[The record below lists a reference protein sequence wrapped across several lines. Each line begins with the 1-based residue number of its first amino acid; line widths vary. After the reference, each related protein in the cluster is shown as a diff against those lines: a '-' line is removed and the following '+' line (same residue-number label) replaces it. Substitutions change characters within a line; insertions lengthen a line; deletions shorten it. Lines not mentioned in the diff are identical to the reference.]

1 MGRREKLNML
11 GDKAPRSKLGP
22 PSRGS
27 SFYIENLLGTTHRG
41 ATAEERV
48 RTPSFRVTVHSPVV
62 CPGLETKRL
71 DDSEV
76 LNWSGT
82 TPNTAYGT
90 SRSECACQYLCLFV
104 NLLIQSTGT

>member
-1 MGRREKLNML
+1 ML
-11 GDKAPRSKLGP
+11 DDKAPRSKLGP

-27 SFYIENLLGTTHRG
+27 SFYIDNLLGTTHRG
-41 ATAEERV
+41 ASAEERV
-48 RTPSFRVTVHSPVV
+48 GTPSFKVTVHSPVV

-90 SRSECACQYLCLFV
+90 SRSEFICQYLCLLISY
-104 NLLIQSTGT
+104 LLI